1 MLYLVILW
9 KKTYPLFWTYK
20 IMSSNLM
27 CLSHSTE
34 SGRVPLYRWKKAQVL
49 RRYEVACK
57 TPRIQQTCRVMWAD
71 WRHTMEETHEHQG
84 CYLAETSMSL
94 YWLVGGCIHST
105 IIKGDDPVYQ
115 IFFIN
120 SKQSG
125 EPTPCQAKVQI
136 CTTSLSNPL
145 IPNLLVST
153 GFQQKLD
160 GDGVKGV
167 QLCTI
172 FWGANLDF
180 NNTVHVFRCGDI
192 HGFMS
197 LQGHQMSQ

>member
-1 MLYLVILW
+1 
-9 KKTYPLFWTYK
+9 
-20 IMSSNLM
+20 
-27 CLSHSTE
+27 
-34 SGRVPLYRWKKAQVL
+34 
-49 RRYEVACK
+49 
-57 TPRIQQTCRVMWAD
+57 MWAD

-125 EPTPCQAKVQI
+125 EPTPCQAKVQL

-167 QLCTI
+167 YNFVPFFGGQTLISTTQCMCLDVVTFMVLCLCKDI
-172 FWGANLDF
+172 KWANRMPIGSNEAASRTSTNLCWRKISVSVRRI
-180 NNTVHVFRCGDI
+180 T
-192 HGFMS
+192 
-197 LQGHQMSQ
+197 